1 MKKHTLQSGFT
12 LVEMLVAVMILML
25 AVTALLS
32 VSAGS
37 SVSVR
42 SVKNKMT
49 ANWLAQASLDY
60 VRNTRDTALIAN
72 IDPLNDWWTPWVA
85 NTLTLGTPGT
95 KCFSPTGCYVN
106 IPNQF
111 NNAMPLGIEACLSG
125 GCPILWLSQNTGYS
139 YASTDAT
146 QSPFRITLRAI
157 AKQTPNIIEMKATV
171 TWVEGTQNKSLV
183 QSIILTNWSL

>member
-1 MKKHTLQSGFT
+1 MKKNILQSGFT
-12 LVEMLVAVMILML
+12 LVEMLVAVMILTM

-42 SVKNKMT
+42 TAKNKMT

-72 IDPLNDWWTPWVA
+72 TDPLNDWWTPWI
-85 NTLTLGTPGT
+85 TSTLGTPGSM
-95 KCFSPTGCYVN
+95 CFSANGCYVN

-111 NNAMPLGIEACLSG
+111 NNALPLGIAACSPG
-125 GCPILWLSQNTGYS
+125 GCPKLWLSQNGDYTYV
-139 YASTDAT
+139 STNAT
-146 QSPFRITLRAI
+146 QSPFRVTINAASAQSPDLVEITAI
-157 AKQTPNIIEMKATV
+157 V
-171 TWVEGTQNKSLV
+171 TWLEGTQNKSLS
-183 QSIILTNWSL
+183 QSITLSNWSL